1 MINYKDK
8 ISATLESNTDDLI
21 SFVQEIVRTP
31 SLANE
36 ERDVQEIF
44 HNKLISLDMESR
56 ILPVNLTILSTIL
69 LLMTMVF
76 HPIRELMSLLYGMD
90 LALANL

>member
-36 ERDVQEIF
+36 ELS
-44 HNKLISLDMESR
+44 LIHISEPTR
-56 ILPVNLTILSTIL
+56 P
-69 LLMTMVF
+69 
-76 HPIRELMSLLYGMD
+76 Y
-90 LALANL
+90 

>member
-8 ISATLESNTDDLI
+8 ISATLESNTEDLI

-36 ERDVQEIF
+36 EQDVQEIF
-44 HNKLISLDMESR
+44 HNKL
-56 ILPVNLTILSTIL
+56 
-69 LLMTMVF
+69 
-76 HPIRELMSLLYGMD
+76 
-90 LALANL
+90 